1 MIFLMIKSLVEKAGI
16 RKKISPHTFRHSFA
30 THLVVRQIRKHP
42 EPILSKKKI
51 EPVPFIDQYDLK
63 INCFDPDKASPPNSW
78 TSRLLE
84 RIENFSERSIDIK
97 MNNFNFYK

>member
-1 MIFLMIKSLVEKAGI
+1 MDINKNVISSSTMSNAIPIF
-16 RKKISPHTFRHSFA
+16 
-30 THLVVRQIRKHP
+30 
-42 EPILSKKKI
+42 SKKKI
-51 EPVPFIDQYDLK
+51 ESVPFIDQYDLK